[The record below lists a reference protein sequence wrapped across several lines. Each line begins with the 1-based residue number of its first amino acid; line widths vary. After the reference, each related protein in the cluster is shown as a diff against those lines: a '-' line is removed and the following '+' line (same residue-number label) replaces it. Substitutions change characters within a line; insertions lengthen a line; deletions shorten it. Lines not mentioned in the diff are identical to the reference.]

1 MGIATHL
8 GPWLLGTV
16 KDKTGNTS
24 GTARNLGATVVA
36 QTKAIAFGD
45 AAGTTAF
52 ALPAGSL
59 ILNIQVATTT
69 GFSSGTTI
77 VFSGNGTQITQAVA
91 ITNLGYTLPITMS
104 ATAGSS
110 AYITNTGTA
119 PTFVT
124 YTITGTSLSSGN
136 ATAYIEYIVR
146 NTDGTI

>member
-45 AAGTTAF
+45 AAGSVAF
-52 ALPAGSL
+52 TLPPGSL
-59 ILNIQVATTT
+59 IIKIEYITTT
-69 GFSSGTTI
+69 LFNSAATI
-77 VFSGNGTQITQAVA
+77 ILSGNGTALNTALTITSVGGGLVTPITSQAVS
-91 ITNLGYTLPITMS
+91 TYLS
-104 ATAGSS
+104 
-110 AYITNTGTA
+110 NTGTS

-124 YTITGTSLSSGN
+124 YALTTSATSG
-136 ATAYIEYIVR
+136 ASTLYIEYIVR
-146 NTDGTI
+146 NSDGTI

>member
-24 GTARNLGATVVA
+24 GTARNLGATIVA

-59 ILNIQVATTT
+59 ILKIDVSTTTAFNAATTVI
-69 GFSSGTTI
+69 FSGSGTALNSALTI
-77 VFSGNGTQITQAVA
+77 TSVGNTTATFA
-91 ITNLGYTLPITMS
+91 
-104 ATAGSS
+104 ATAG
-110 AYITNTGTA
+110 AQGYITNTGTSDSL
-119 PTFVT
+119 VT
-124 YTITGTSLSSGN
+124 YTLTTTATSGV
-136 ATAYIEYIVR
+136 ATVFIQYAVR
-146 NTDGTI
+146 SPDGTY

>member
-52 ALPAGSL
+52 VLPPGSF
-59 ILNIQVATTT
+59 IISIQYATTT
-69 GFSSGTTI
+69 LFNAATTI
-77 VFSGNGTQITQAVA
+77 IFTGNGTALNSAATITSVATGSITPTASAAVSSYL
-91 ITNLGYTLPITMS
+91 TNTTTSPTLVTYALTTS
-104 ATAGSS
+104 ATAG
-110 AYITNTGTA
+110 AATVYIQ
-119 PTFVT
+119 
-124 YTITGTSLSSGN
+124 
-136 ATAYIEYIVR
+136 YIVR